1 MAQLLK
7 SIDLQTQSS
16 PVQPLY
22 EPFAELVAE
31 SESPAPSA
39 PVPEPEADTLSR
51 HLRLINRVTAQLVQ
65 EQERL
70 LCELRA
76 PLLRLALALAE
87 EVVRREVTVD
97 RTVVERTL
105 QEALQH
111 LHFANRVVVR
121 VYPDDLE
128 HLQAQ
133 PGLLEQCPVEL
144 VWKADAEI
152 EPGGCRLST
161 DRGGIDATIGTQ
173 LRRLAEAL
181 QATHS

>member
-7 SIDLQTQSS
+7 NLDPQTL
-16 PVQPLY
+16 PAAVQPLY
-22 EPFAELVAE
+22 EPFAELVREPTPVA
-31 SESPAPSA
+31 SAP
-39 PVPEPEADTLSR
+39 PVPEPETETLNR
-51 HLRLINRVTAQLVQ
+51 HLRLINRVMAELVQ

-70 LCELRA
+70 LGELR
-76 PLLRLALALAE
+76 PSLLRLVLALAE
-87 EVVRREVTVD
+87 EVIRREVAVD

-111 LHFANRVVVR
+111 LHFATRVVVR
-121 VYPDDLE
+121 VHPDDLE

-133 PGLLEQCPVEL
+133 PGLLEQCPLEL
-144 VWKADAEI
+144 AWQADTEI

-161 DRGGIDATIGTQ
+161 DRGGVDATIGTQ
-173 LRRLAEAL
+173 LRNLAQAL